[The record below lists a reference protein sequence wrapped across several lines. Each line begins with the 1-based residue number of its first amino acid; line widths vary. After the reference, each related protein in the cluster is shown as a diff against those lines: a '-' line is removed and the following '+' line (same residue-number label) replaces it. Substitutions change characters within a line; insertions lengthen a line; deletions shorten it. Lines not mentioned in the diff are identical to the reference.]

1 MDIHALVAEFISQAN
16 LLSKSQKVVVGVS
29 GGADS
34 LCLLDCLYRLE
45 YSLVLAHLDHQL
57 RAESSEDAMYCQT
70 LAERYGIPAV
80 IETADVRGFADA
92 GRSLEEAARILR
104 YRFLSRAAKSNQ
116 TNVIATGHTSDD
128 QVETILMHFLR
139 GAGPEGLRGMLP
151 LTSMDDW
158 VDVPDGKGIQLVRPL
173 LEIARSQTIAYC
185 EANGLT
191 PVQDPSNQD
200 LKILRNRL
208 RHELIPEL
216 ETYNPGIRNAL
227 IRTGK
232 VMESIADLQKEIVHI
247 AWPIVASKAGES
259 AIILKVGELLSKPI
273 ATQRAILRYAVTCLD
288 PELGDTS
295 FEQVVRWLSFIATC
309 KVGGREAMI
318 GDLELVHMG
327 EDVLLWKPGTEVS
340 FDRFPQFEGNEERTL
355 KVPGAMDF
363 AGGWTLVVDSGEIE
377 ENDQKQMMLKSSES
391 RVFLDADKIEGSLLV
406 RHWEPGDRI
415 QILGMTGRSKVAE
428 LFVNERV
435 PQLVRQQW
443 PLVVDECKVIWIAGL
458 RMAHTVRLTPSSKR
472 YIELRLESPEGKS

>member
-1 MDIHALVAEFISQAN
+1 MDIHTLVGEFISQAD

-34 LCLLDCLYRLE
+34 LCLLDVLNRLE
-45 YSLVLAHLDHQL
+45 YGLVLGHLDHQL
-57 RAESSEDAMYCQT
+57 RSESSEEAEYCKA

-80 IETADVRGFADA
+80 IETADVRGFAEA

-104 YRFLSRAAKSNQ
+104 YRFLARVAESHQ

-151 LTSMDDW
+151 KTSMDNW
-158 VDVPDGKGIQLVRPL
+158 VDVPEGKGIQLVRPL
-173 LEIARSQTIAYC
+173 LEIPRAQTIAYC
-185 EANGLT
+185 EANDLT
-191 PVQDPSNQD
+191 PVQDLSNQD
-200 LKILRNRL
+200 LRILRNRL

-232 VMESIADLQKEIVHI
+232 VMESVTDLQKEIVTA
-247 AWPIVASKAGES
+247 AWPNVASRAGDS
-259 AIILKVGELLSKPI
+259 AIILHVGELLARPV
-273 ATQRAILRYAVTCLD
+273 ATRRAILRHTVTTLD

-295 FEQVVRWLSFIATC
+295 FDQIVRWLSYISAG

-327 EDVLLWKPGTEVS
+327 EDVLLWRPGTEVL
-340 FDRFPQFEGNEERTL
+340 FDRFPQLEGDAERTL
-355 KVPGAMDF
+355 TVPGAVDF
-363 AGGWTLVVDSGEIE
+363 AAGWRLVVESGEIE
-377 ENDQKQMMLKSSES
+377 EDDRKQMMLKSSES
-391 RVFLDADKIEGSLLV
+391 RIFLDSDKIEGRLRV
-406 RHWEPGDRI
+406 RNWEPGDRI
-415 QILGMTGRSKVAE
+415 QILGMTGRTKVAE
-428 LFVNERV
+428 LFVNERI
-435 PQLVRQQW
+435 PQLVRQRW
-443 PLVVDECKVIWIAGL
+443 PLVVDESKVVWIAGL

-472 YIELRLESPEGKS
+472 YIELRLESPEGNA